1 MNRAVGGSGNR
12 AIDTGAISETMSRS
26 SDSPIPRFVRAVF
39 EITRKDLLVE
49 ARTREILYTTIFFA
63 VSCVLVFA
71 FGFVKEG
78 RPVQDAAAGILWI
91 AIAFS
96 GTLALGRA
104 FERERHGET
113 LRALLMAPI
122 DRPALY
128 LGKLFGILILLAAVE
143 VLVVPLVALMF
154 QASLFSHAGLMV
166 GLLAAGTVGFAAVGT
181 LFAAMLVRARSRDV
195 MLPVLLYPITVPVII
210 AGVRGTAALLAP
222 DADLPMARAWLSML
236 VFFDVV
242 FVTLALWTFEPVM
255 TE

>member
-1 MNRAVGGSGNR
+1 V
-12 AIDTGAISETMSRS
+12 
-26 SDSPIPRFVRAVF
+26 RFIRDVWTV
-39 EITRKDLLVE
+39 TRKDLLIE
-49 ARTREILYTTIFFA
+49 TRTREIVLTTMFFA
-63 VSCVLVFA
+63 LACVMVFA
-71 FGFVKEG
+71 FGFVREG

-104 FERERHGET
+104 FERERQGET
-113 LRALLMAPI
+113 LRALLISPI

-128 LGKLFGILILLAAVE
+128 LGKLLGSLILLAAVE
-143 VLVVPLVALMF
+143 LLVVPMVALMF
-154 QASLFSHAGLMV
+154 QAPLFDYPLLMLGLI
-166 GLLAAGTVGFAAVGT
+166 AAGTLGFAAVGT

-210 AGVRGTAALLAP
+210 AGVRGTAALLQP
-222 DADLPMARAWLSML
+222 EADEPMARAWLAML